1 MTGEADRA
9 GGHPGWD
16 GTEGRRPETV
26 THAHQ
31 GDISGLVALRGAS
44 YRGMWA
50 SADDDGE
57 VQLWA
62 TDPHAARRLTP
73 GHRIRLGS
81 PVLGLSAL
89 FGGRLAVAFKDGVV
103 VLSVAAGTRERDTGA
118 AESSSPRDDET
129 GDQDG

>member
-1 MTGEADRA
+1 M
-9 GGHPGWD
+9 
-16 GTEGRRPETV
+16 

-31 GDISGLVALRGAS
+31 GDISGLVALRGAP

-89 FGGRLAVAFKDGVV
+89 SGGRLAVAFKDGVV
-103 VLSVAAGTRERDTGA
+103 VLSVAAAGNRERGTGA
-118 AESSSPRDDET
+118 TESSSPRDDET